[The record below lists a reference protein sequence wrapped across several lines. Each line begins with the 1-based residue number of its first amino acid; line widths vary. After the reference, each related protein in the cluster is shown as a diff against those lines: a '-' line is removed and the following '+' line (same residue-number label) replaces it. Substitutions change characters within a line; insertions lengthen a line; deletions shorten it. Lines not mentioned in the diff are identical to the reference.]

1 MTSVHPSLSSRAAR
15 RAVSLGACALFAFA
29 FDTGARAA
37 GTPAGSVVRNTA
49 TATYDQPSGGETTVT
64 SNEVSLTVD
73 EILGVAVA
81 SGDPGDVS
89 VTPGAAAQILRYTLT
104 NIGNGSEKFSLLA
117 RANAGGDDF
126 DPATAE
132 IILDTNGNGA
142 YDAGVDTLYVAGT
155 NDPQLAPDAALTV
168 FVRSAIPAGV
178 ADGQRARVDLVAT
191 AMTGSGAP
199 GTVFTGQGQGGG
211 DAIVGTTGGTA
222 EDDGYYRVQQA
233 SISFVKSATVVDP
246 FGASNPTPGA
256 FITYTL
262 AVTISGSGSI
272 ANLSIAD
279 TIPAGTTYRAGTLTL
294 DGGALTDG
302 ADGDAGNFTGSGIA
316 VSLGSVPAGAQH
328 NVTFQVKID

>member
-1 MTSVHPSLSSRAAR
+1 MYPADTLPRSRAAR
-15 RAVSLGACALFAFA
+15 RALKLGACALFAFS
-29 FDTGARAA
+29 FDTAAQAA

-49 TATYDQPSGGETTVT
+49 TATYDLPSGGATTIS

-73 EILGVAVA
+73 EILGVTVA

-89 VTPGAAAQILRYTLT
+89 VTPGATAQILRYTLT

-117 RANAGGDDF
+117 RSNAGGDDF
-126 DPATAE
+126 DPSTAE

-155 NDPQLAPDAALTV
+155 NDPQLAPDASQTV
-168 FVRSAIPAGV
+168 FVRSTIPAGV
-178 ADGQRARVDLVAT
+178 TDGQRSRVDLVAT

-211 DAIVGTTGGTA
+211 NAIVGTTGGTA
-222 EDDGYYRVQQA
+222 EDDGYYRVSQA

-246 FGASNPTPGA
+246 FGASNPAPGA

-262 AVTISGSGSI
+262 AVTVSGSGTI
-272 ANLSIAD
+272 ANLRIAD
-279 TIPAGTTYRAGTLTL
+279 TIPAGTSYRPGTITL

-302 ADGDAGNFTGSGIA
+302 VDADAGNFTGSGIA
-316 VSLGSVPAGAQH
+316 VTLGNVPAGATH